1 MLNLSLLGN
10 AGPRPTVLALGA
22 HSDDIEIGCGG
33 TILRLVEDHPSAN
46 FVWVVFS
53 ADERRAEEARSAAAA
68 FLNGAEHVTVT
79 VLDLRESYFPSVIDR
94 LKDEFERLK
103 ARVAPDLILTHCL
116 EDRHQDHRAVAE
128 MTQQTFRDHLVLEY
142 EIPKYDGDLQPTTV
156 FVPLSSDHLSS
167 KIDLLMTHFASQ
179 RDRSWFDPETFR
191 GLARIR
197 GLEAKAAAG
206 YAEGF
211 RSRKIV
217 MGLEPSA
224 RPPSDRA

>member
-1 MLNLSLLGN
+1 MLDLSLLGN

-33 TILRLVEDHPSAN
+33 TILRLVEDHPSAH

-68 FLNGAEHVTVT
+68 FLAGAESVTVE
-79 VLDLRESYFPSVIDR
+79 VLDLRESYFPSELDR

-116 EDRHQDHRAVAE
+116 EDRHQDHHAVAE
-128 MTQQTFRDHLVLEY
+128 LTHNTFRDHLVLEY

-156 FVPLSSDHLSS
+156 FVPLSSDHLST
-167 KIDLLMTHFASQ
+167 KIELLMEHFASQ

-197 GLEAKAAAG
+197 GLECNAADG

-217 MGLEPSA
+217 MGFDPHA
-224 RPPSDRA
+224 RPTSDLG

>member
-116 EDRHQDHRAVAE
+116 EDRHQDHRAVGE
-128 MTQQTFRDHLVLEY
+128 LTQQTFRDHLVLEY

>member
-156 FVPLSSDHLSS
+156 FVPLSSDHLAT